1 MTEVSVRPIAG
12 HVGAE
17 IEGLSLNTLDD
28 AGFATVRD
36 ALFAHGVV
44 FFRDQDLSH
53 EGHIAL
59 AERFGTIDVN
69 RFFTPVATHPQ
80 IAEVR
85 TEPHHAQVIGGT
97 WHTDHSY
104 DAAPAMCSILVAREL
119 PPFGGDT
126 LFASQTAAYEHLSDG
141 LKLTLEGLNAW
152 HSDASFSEGI
162 QDERLSDEGVS
173 QPVLHPAVIRHPQT
187 GQKALYVNGDFT
199 THFEGWSRPE
209 SQPLLDYLYDYCTQ
223 PAFACRFRW
232 EPGSVAIWD
241 NRLVQHYAV
250 ADYQGSRRLMHRVT
264 VEGQVLGGVPA

>member
-17 IEGLSLNTLDD
+17 IAGLSLNDLND
-28 AGFATVRD
+28 ANFATIRD

-44 FFRDQDLSH
+44 FFRDQNVTH
-53 EGHIAL
+53 EAHIAL
-59 AERFGTIDVN
+59 AERFGAIDVN
-69 RFFTPVATHPQ
+69 RFFTPVASHPQ

-85 TEPHHAQVIGGT
+85 TEPHHSQVIGGS

-104 DAAPAMCSILVAREL
+104 DPAPAMCSILVAREL

-126 LFASQTAAYEHLSDG
+126 LFASQTAAYTHLSEG
-141 LKLTLEGLNAW
+141 LKATLEGLNAW
-152 HSDASFSEGI
+152 HSDASFGTGI

-173 QPVLHPAVIRHPQT
+173 QPVLHPVIIRHPQT

-199 THFEGWSRPE
+199 THFEGWSRAE

-250 ADYQGSRRLMHRVT
+250 ADYQGARRLMHRIT
-264 VEGQVLGGVPA
+264 VEGQPLAGVNA